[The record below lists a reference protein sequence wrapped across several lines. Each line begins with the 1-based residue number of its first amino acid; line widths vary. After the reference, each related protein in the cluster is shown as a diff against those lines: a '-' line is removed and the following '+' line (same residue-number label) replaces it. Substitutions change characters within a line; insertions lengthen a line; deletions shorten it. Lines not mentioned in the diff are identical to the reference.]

1 MIDERAIAD
10 HFPHRPRGYF
20 DHAAVSTVPVEVESA
35 VAGVARA
42 LGRGTRGSSD
52 WHELTDD
59 VSVLLADELGVAA
72 TAVSVLAN
80 TGTAINSVARAIPFV
95 GGDEVI
101 VLADDFPSPRMPWH
115 TIPGL
120 SVQEVATTA
129 HADRTTALIAAIS
142 PGTRAVS
149 VTHVHATTGD
159 VLDLARLHDACVSAD
174 ALLIVDGAQ
183 AAGLFPGAARHA
195 DVYVAASYKWLLA
208 GFGAAVVA
216 TGERFDDRAV
226 PGLIGYM
233 NEPPSPRLAVGH
245 SNLFGMAALQ
255 AAARVRQGIGL
266 EAIRAHTLSL
276 TRRIADGAAD
286 LGLPPAAAEPASG
299 IVSLTVADAPTLTD
313 RLKDRGITTTVRD
326 GALRVSPYLT
336 TTHDDVDLLLSAL
349 TELAPAHHPHGGHS

>member
-10 HFPHRPRGYF
+10 HFPHRPGGYF
-20 DHAAVSTVPVEVESA
+20 DHAAVSTVPVEVEEA
-35 VAGVARA
+35 VVGVARA
-42 LGRGTRGSSD
+42 LGRGTHGSSD

-59 VSVLLADELGVAA
+59 TAALLADELGVAA

-80 TGTAINSVARAIPFV
+80 TGTAINAVARAIPLSA
-95 GGDEVI
+95 GDEVI
-101 VLADDFPSPRMPWH
+101 VLADDFPSPRMPWR
-115 TIPGL
+115 TVPG
-120 SVQEVATTA
+120 VVVREVATTVG
-129 HADRTTALIAAIS
+129 ADRTAALLSAIG
-142 PGTRAVS
+142 PATRAMS

-159 VLDLARLHDACVSAD
+159 ALDLARLHEACTSAD
-174 ALLIVDGAQ
+174 VLLIVDGAQ
-183 AAGLFPGAARHA
+183 AAGLFPDAARHA

-255 AAARVRQGIGL
+255 AAARVRQAIGL
-266 EAIRAHTLSL
+266 EPIRTHTLSL
-276 TRRIADGAAD
+276 ARRIADGAAE
-286 LGLPPAAAEPASG
+286 LGLPPAVSEPVSG
-299 IVSLTVADAPTLTD
+299 IVSLAVSEAATLTE
-313 RLKDRGITTTVRD
+313 RLRDRGITTTVRD

-336 TTHDDVDLLLSAL
+336 TTHDDVDRLLSAL
-349 TELAPAHHPHGGHS
+349 TELAPAHQPHGGHS